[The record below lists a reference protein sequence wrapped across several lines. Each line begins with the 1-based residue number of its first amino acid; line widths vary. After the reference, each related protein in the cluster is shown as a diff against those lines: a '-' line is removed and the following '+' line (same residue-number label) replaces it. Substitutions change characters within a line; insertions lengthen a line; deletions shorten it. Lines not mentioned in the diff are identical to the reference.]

1 MVKNLNIKG
10 TILYLKVHKMTKE
23 GEVLSYEKKVNKN
36 KPGFEPELA
45 LLSD

>member
-1 MVKNLNIKG
+1 
-10 TILYLKVHKMTKE
+10 MTKE
-23 GEVLSYEKKVNKN
+23 GEVLSYEKKVIKN